1 MRQIKVI
8 APDRVTSISIQDG
21 TTILAGLQQAG
32 WHVAAPCGGA
42 GTCGKCVVTVDPP
55 GAGGPRA
62 SEEERFTRGDSSMRL
77 ACRCRP
83 IGDVRVTLPSGSVAP
98 RATGSVAKGG
108 TIESGPPV
116 AAIVRRHGIQ
126 LDEPSLGDQRSVIRR
141 LRDTLGIP
149 TLRAGASTLNAALAL
164 IATPC
169 DAIVATFPD
178 EPPTLIGIRATEAK
192 TPLLAIAFDIGTTTV
207 AGYLVDLESGMVL
220 ASESMA
226 NEQARFGADVIS
238 RIAAAGDGAPLSR
251 TIQAQL
257 SEMAERICAHAGT
270 DAQSVLAGSIVGNTT
285 MIHFLLGLDPTAI
298 SRTPFT
304 PVSTELSVTR
314 SVDAGIG
321 LDPNAAIVIPP
332 GVSGYVGADI
342 IADLLSCGMHD
353 EPATALLI
361 DIGTNGELVLNA
373 DGRLLA
379 CSTAA
384 GPAFEGATIRHGSG
398 GIAGAISHIRREG
411 SDLVVETVDDENA
424 ASICG
429 TGLMDALAM
438 LLDDRI
444 VDETGRM
451 STDDA
456 SPDARAAYVDRVIDL
471 DGEPA
476 VVLSAPGSLPRIVL
490 TQADV
495 RQVQLAKAA
504 IAAGIL
510 VLLEHAGKTT
520 GDVASVYLAG
530 GFGTYVRPEAAIR
543 VGLLPGFVSGQIRA
557 IGNAAGSGAVRMLIN
572 GGSGDEARRIVD
584 SCSYIEL
591 SGSVSFQNHYMEQMM
606 FPEVE

>member
-1 MRQIKVI
+1 MRQIKVV
-8 APDRVTSISIQDG
+8 APDRVTSIAIADG

-55 GAGGPRA
+55 GSGGLRA
-62 SEEERFTRGDSSMRL
+62 AEEERFTRGNDSLRL

-83 IGDVRVTLPSGSVAP
+83 TGDVRVTLPSGSVAP
-98 RATGSVAKGG
+98 RATGSAAKGG
-108 TIESGPPV
+108 AIDSGPPV
-116 AAIVRRHGIQ
+116 AAVVRRYTIE
-126 LDEPSLGDQRSVIRR
+126 LDEPSIDDQRSVIRR
-141 LRDTLGIP
+141 LRDGLGMP
-149 TLRAGASTLNAALAL
+149 TLRASASALNAALELLA
-164 IATPC
+164 ARC
-169 DAIVATFPD
+169 DAIVATLPD
-178 EPPTLIGIRATEAK
+178 EPPTLVGIRREDSEA
-192 TPLLAIAFDIGTTTV
+192 PLLGVAFDIGTTTV
-207 AGYLVDLESGMVL
+207 AAYLVDLESGMVI

-238 RIAAAGDGAPLSR
+238 RIAAAAEGAPLSQ
-251 TIQAQL
+251 TIRAQL
-257 SEMAERICAHAGT
+257 SEMAERICAHANAAIG
-270 DAQSVLAGSIVGNTT
+270 SVAVGSIVGNTT
-285 MIHFLLGLDPTAI
+285 MIHFLLGHDPTAI
-298 SRTPFT
+298 SRTPFI
-304 PVSTELSVTR
+304 PVTTELTVTR
-314 SVDAGIG
+314 ATDAAIDLG
-321 LDPNAAIVIPP
+321 PNAGIVIPP
-332 GVSGYVGADI
+332 GVSAYVGADI

-353 EPATALLI
+353 EPGTALLI

-398 GIAGAISHIRREG
+398 GIAGAISHVRRDG
-411 SDLVVETVDDENA
+411 NDLVIETVDDESA

-438 LLDDRI
+438 LIDDRI

-451 STDDA
+451 SLDDA
-456 SPDARAAYVDRVIDL
+456 SPDARAAYDDRFIDL

-476 VVLSAPGSLPRIVL
+476 VVLSAPDARVQIEL

-510 VLLEHAGKTT
+510 VLLEHAGKTV
-520 GDVASVYLAG
+520 GEVASVYLAG

-543 VGLLPGFVSGQIRA
+543 VGLLPGFAAGQVRA

-572 GGSGDEARRIVD
+572 GGSADEARRIVEL
-584 SCSYIEL
+584 CSYIEL
-591 SGSVSFQNHYMEQMM
+591 SGSISFQNHYMEQMV